1 MKKLLFIACFLFI
14 SNLFAQ
20 EINWMSMQD
29 ALSAQAENPK
39 KIFMDVYTDWCGP
52 CKLLDKKTFKHPDV
66 VKYVNEHFYAVKF
79 DAEGNDEFVYQGNKF
94 NNPDYVAGK
103 RGRKSSHIFARSLR
117 ISGYPSM
124 VFFDEKSNL
133 IFPVTGFHTA
143 QQLEIFLKLIQSD
156 DYKQVTSQKMF
167 REYEKNFVGTFKG

>member
-1 MKKLLFIACFLFI
+1 MKKILFIACSFI
-14 SNLFAQ
+14 ISATFAQ

-29 ALSAQAENPK
+29 ALDAQSEKPK
-39 KIFMDVYTDWCGP
+39 KIFMDVYTEWCGP
-52 CKLLDKKTFKHPDV
+52 CKLLDKKTFHNPDV

-79 DAEGNDEFVYQGNKF
+79 DAEGNDEFTYQGNKF
-94 NNPDYVAGK
+94 SNPDYVEGK
-103 RGRKSSHIFARSLR
+103 RGRKPSHIFARSLR

-133 IFPVTGFHTA
+133 IFPVTGYHTA

-156 DYKQVTSQKMF
+156 DYKQVTTQKMF
-167 REYEKNFVGTFKG
+167 KAYEKNFVGTFKG